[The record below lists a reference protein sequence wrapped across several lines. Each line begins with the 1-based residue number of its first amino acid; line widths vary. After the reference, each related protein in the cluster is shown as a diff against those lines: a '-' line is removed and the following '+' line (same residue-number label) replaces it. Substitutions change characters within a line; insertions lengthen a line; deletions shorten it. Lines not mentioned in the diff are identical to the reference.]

1 MPYQGLPD
9 GLYLAKQKSRIKPD
23 LIEHYGVIDI
33 GNILNHPQGNKK
45 MPIVI
50 HQALPCIRVD
60 WLINT
65 GCWKIIG
72 KVKDNEITNVKKRIQ
87 RAIRN
92 PKYNLFGN
100 NCEHF
105 ARYVTTGIKESKQLQ
120 ATVGIVITLG
130 ALLYSIWDVDRNA

>member
-1 MPYQGLPD
+1 MPYKGLPN

-23 LIEHYGVIDI
+23 LIEHYGIIDI
-33 GNILNHPQGNKK
+33 VNILNHPQGNSK

-50 HQALPCIRVD
+50 HQAFPCVRID

-65 GCWKIIG
+65 GRWKIVG
-72 KVKDNEITNVKKRIQ
+72 KVNANDVVNAKKRIQ
-87 RAIRN
+87 KAIKN
-92 PKYNLFGN
+92 PRYNLFGN

-120 ATVGIVITLG
+120 AAVGVVALS
-130 ALLYSIWDVDRNA
+130 ALLYLVWDID

>member
-1 MPYQGLPD
+1 MPYQGFPD

-23 LIEHYGVIDI
+23 LIEHYGIIDI

-50 HQALPCIRVD
+50 HQALPYIRAD

-65 GCWKIIG
+65 GRWKIIG
-72 KVKDNEITNVKKRIQ
+72 KVKGNEIINAKKRIQ

-92 PKYNLFGN
+92 PK
-100 NCEHF
+100 
-105 ARYVTTGIKESKQLQ
+105 
-120 ATVGIVITLG
+120 
-130 ALLYSIWDVDRNA
+130 